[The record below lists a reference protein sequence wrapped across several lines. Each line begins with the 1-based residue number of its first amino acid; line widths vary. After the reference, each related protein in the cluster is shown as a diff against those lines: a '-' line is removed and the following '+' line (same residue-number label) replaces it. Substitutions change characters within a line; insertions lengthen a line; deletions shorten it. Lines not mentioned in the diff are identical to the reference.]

1 MPPGTDCKVAEDCF
15 CIEGHACDVGAS
27 PHRFSARL
35 PEAQIVLDRAHAGTE
50 RATTAASKLRA
61 PVRAVPVSRMIP
73 FLTSWPTSLKS
84 LRAALTFD
92 REVADDCGPG
102 KTTVIKKLSV
112 LILAAT
118 LLAGCF
124 DFESPP
130 QTTQQT
136 TTTTTSTCPPGAQ
149 LQSDGMC
156 R

>member
-1 MPPGTDCKVAEDCF
+1 M
-15 CIEGHACDVGAS
+15 IE
-27 PHRFSARL
+27 
-35 PEAQIVLDRAHAGTE
+35 
-50 RATTAASKLRA
+50 KL
-61 PVRAVPVSRMIP
+61 V
-73 FLTSWPTSLKS
+73 
-84 LRAALTFD
+84 
-92 REVADDCGPG
+92 
-102 KTTVIKKLSV
+102 V

-136 TTTTTSTCPPGAQ
+136 TTTTTTTCPPGTQ